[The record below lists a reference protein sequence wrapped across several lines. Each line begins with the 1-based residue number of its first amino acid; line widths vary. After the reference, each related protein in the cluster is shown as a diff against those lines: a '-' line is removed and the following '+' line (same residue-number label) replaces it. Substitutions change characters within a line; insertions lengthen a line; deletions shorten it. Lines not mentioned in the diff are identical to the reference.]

1 MRGRKSCVSKTLAS
15 TNQNHDPSWLWLVIS
30 MEFLW
35 LFPRP
40 HSTPKAVSG
49 VTVKFQ
55 LFPQA
60 FSLSIIT
67 IILIITLSKRF
78 FTCSGKDIQSRK
90 SFIAIFVF
98 AETCSLFWELFVKD
112 GSISFKWTW
121 AYHGLPFNPQWRQ
134 ISCTFLS

>member
-1 MRGRKSCVSKTLAS
+1 
-15 TNQNHDPSWLWLVIS
+15 
-30 MEFLW
+30 MEFLK

-49 VTVKFQ
+49 GTAKFQ
-55 LFPQA
+55 LFSQA
-60 FSLSIIT
+60 FNLSTIT

-98 AETCSLFWELFVKD
+98 AETCLFWELFVKD
-112 GSISFKWTW
+112 GSISFK
-121 AYHGLPFNPQWRQ
+121 
-134 ISCTFLS
+134 